1 MLALLVLCASLH
13 AQTLRFGPADGSVG
27 FDATSNLHAFSG
39 AAEVFEGTLDTDA
52 LRGLL
57 RIQTASLTTRLG
69 PRDARML
76 DYCLEATRFPEVQ
89 FRVEDIEGD
98 AALLRAESGSG
109 SITLVGTLTVR
120 DVARTVRVMATV
132 SHEGGGLRIRGR
144 HALRWPDF
152 GVPDPSVLLARLE
165 PELTVTFDITARP
178 AAEAPLTR

>member
-1 MLALLVLCASLH
+1 MFALLLLCASLS

-39 AAEVFEGTLDTDA
+39 SAESFEGTLDTDA

-76 DYCLEATRFPEVQ
+76 NYCLEATRFAEVQ
-89 FRVEDIEGD
+89 LRVEDIEGD
-98 AALLRAESGSG
+98 TALLRASSGSG

-120 DVARTVRVMATV
+120 DVSRPVRVMASV
-132 SHEGGGLRIRGR
+132 SHEGGGLRIRGQ
-144 HALRWPDF
+144 HALRWTDF
-152 GVPDPSVLLARLE
+152 GVPDPSVLVARLE
-165 PELTVTFDITARP
+165 PDLTVTFDVTARP
-178 AAEAPLTR
+178 AAEAPPAR